1 MYIGILLRLIFGYV
15 RVEVEGYYIERFI
28 NICQNKKIL
37 IWNLKRQKGVKL
49 YLNIGIKDFKKLKN
63 IARKTNC
70 KIKISKKK
78 GIPFILH
85 RYKKRKIFAIFLIII
100 AFSIYTSS
108 KYVWNIEV
116 QIEDNL
122 QIEQIEEDLAD
133 LGLRKGMLKSKIE
146 TDKLIN
152 ELRLKRN
159 DISWIGIDLK
169 GTNVIVKAVKADEKP
184 DLLDNSDYCNIVA
197 TKSGIITKIIAQ
209 NGTAVVNVGD
219 EVNEGDILIAGY
231 MEGKY
236 TDKRYVHSLGVVQA
250 KIKYSKSEKIYLKQ
264 EKLRNTGD
272 EEKKFQIK
280 FNNFQINFYKTLSKF
295 QKYDTIETTKKLK
308 LFSNFY
314 LPIQIKKITNNEY
327 IEKLVEYTKDEAKE
341 IGEKQAREKLNKQ
354 IDNKENIVNTYI
366 NYNELD
372 EYVEVEVIYEVIE
385 EISSKEKIVFWKEWK
400 YGREKLK
407 SLYRQNFF
415 Y

>member
-15 RVEVEGYYIERFI
+15 RIEVEGYYIERFI

-49 YLNIGIKDFKKLKN
+49 FLNIGIKDFKKLKN

-100 AFSIYTSS
+100 AFAIYTSS

-116 QIEDNL
+116 QVEDNL

-133 LGLRKGMLKSKIE
+133 LGLRKGVRKSKIE

-197 TKSGIITKIIAQ
+197 SKSGVITKIIAQ

-250 KIKYSKSEKIYLKQ
+250 KIKYQKSEKFYLNQ
-264 EKLRNTGD
+264 ENLRDTGN

-295 QKYDTIETTKKLK
+295 KIYDTIYTEKNLK
-308 LFSNFY
+308 IFSNFY
-314 LPIQIKKITNNEY
+314 LPISVVEITNKEQVKETQKY
-327 IEKLVEYTKDEAKE
+327 SKEEVIELGKEKLSKAIEEDIA
-341 IGEKQAREKLNKQ
+341 
-354 IDNKENIVNTYI
+354 NKENILGVTVDTEEQENF
-366 NYNELD
+366 
-372 EYVEVEVIYEVIE
+372 VEVCVTYEVLENIE
-385 EISSKEKIVFWKEWK
+385 SYEKIEI
-400 YGREKLK
+400 
-407 SLYRQNFF
+407 
-415 Y
+415 

>member
-15 RVEVEGYYIERFI
+15 RIEVEGYYIERFI

-100 AFSIYTSS
+100 AFAIYTSS

-116 QIEDNL
+116 QVEDNL

-133 LGLRKGMLKSKIE
+133 LGLRKGVLKSKIE

-169 GTNVIVKAVKADEKP
+169 GTNVIVKAIKADEKP
-184 DLLDNSDYCNIVA
+184 ELLDNSDYCNIVA
-197 TKSGIITKIIAQ
+197 SKSGVITNIVAQ

-219 EVNEGDILIAGY
+219 EVHEGDILIAGY

-250 KIKYSKSEKIYLKQ
+250 KIKYCKSEKIFLNQ
-264 EKLRNTGD
+264 ERLRDTGN

-295 QKYDTIETTKKLK
+295 KIYDTIYTEKNLK
-308 LFSNFY
+308 IFSNFY
-314 LPIQIKKITNNEY
+314 LPISVVEITNKEQVKETQKY
-327 IEKLVEYTKDEAKE
+327 SKEEVIELGKEQLSKAIEKDIA
-341 IGEKQAREKLNKQ
+341 
-354 IDNKENIVNTYI
+354 NKENILGVIVNT
-366 NYNELD
+366 D
-372 EYVEVEVIYEVIE
+372 EQEDFVEVCVTYEVLENIE
-385 EISSKEKIVFWKEWK
+385 SYKKIEI
-400 YGREKLK
+400 
-407 SLYRQNFF
+407 
-415 Y
+415 

>member
-15 RVEVEGYYIERFI
+15 RIEVEGYYIERFI

-49 YLNIGIKDFKKLKN
+49 FLNIGIKDFKKLKN

-100 AFSIYTSS
+100 VFAIYTSS

-116 QIEDNL
+116 QVEDNL
-122 QIEQIEEDLAD
+122 QIEQIEEDLAN
-133 LGLRKGMLKSKIE
+133 LGLRKGVRKSKIE

-169 GTNVIVKAVKADEKP
+169 GTNVIVKAVKSDEKP

-197 TKSGIITKIIAQ
+197 SKSGVITKIIAQ

-250 KIKYSKSEKIYLKQ
+250 KIKYQKSEKFYLNQ
-264 EKLRNTGD
+264 ENLRDTGN
-272 EEKKFQIK
+272 EEKKIQIK

-295 QKYDTIETTKKLK
+295 KIYDTIYTEKNLK
-308 LFSNFY
+308 IFSNFY
-314 LPIQIKKITNNEY
+314 LPISIVEITNKEQVKETQKY
-327 IEKLVEYTKDEAKE
+327 SKEEVIELGKEKLSTE
-341 IGEKQAREKLNKQ
+341 IEEDIA
-354 IDNKENIVNTYI
+354 NKENILGVTVDT
-366 NYNELD
+366 EEQED
-372 EYVEVEVIYEVIE
+372 FVEVCVTYEVLENIE
-385 EISSKEKIVFWKEWK
+385 SYEKIE
-400 YGREKLK
+400 
-407 SLYRQNFF
+407 N
-415 Y
+415 

>member
-15 RVEVEGYYIERFI
+15 RIEIEGYYIERFI

-70 KIKISKKK
+70 KIKIKKKK

-85 RYKKRKIFAIFLIII
+85 RYKKRKIFAIFLILI
-100 AFSIYTSS
+100 ALAIYTSS

-116 QIEDNL
+116 QVEDNL
-122 QIEQIEEDLAD
+122 KIEQIEEDLAD
-133 LGLRKGMLKSKIE
+133 LGLRKGVLKSKIE

-159 DISWIGIDLK
+159 DISWIGINLK

-184 DLLDNSDYCNIVA
+184 DLLDDSDYCNIVA
-197 TKSGIITKIIAQ
+197 SKSGIITKIIAQ

-236 TDKRYVHSLGVVQA
+236 TDKRYVHSLGEVQA
-250 KIKYSKSEKIYLKQ
+250 KIKYSKSEKIYVKQ
-264 EKLRNTGD
+264 EKLRDTGN

-280 FNNFQINFYKTLSKF
+280 FNIFQINFYKTLSKF
-295 QKYDTIETTKKLK
+295 KIYDTIYTEKKLK
-308 LFSNFY
+308 IFSNFY
-314 LPIQIKKITNNEY
+314 LPISVVEITNKEQIKETKEY
-327 IEKLVEYTKDEAKE
+327 SKEEIIELGKEKLSKAIEEDIA
-341 IGEKQAREKLNKQ
+341 
-354 IDNKENIVNTYI
+354 NKENILEIKVDTT
-366 NYNELD
+366 EQED
-372 EYVEVEVIYEVIE
+372 SVEVCVTYEVLENIE
-385 EISSKEKIVFWKEWK
+385 NYEKIEM
-400 YGREKLK
+400 
-407 SLYRQNFF
+407 
-415 Y
+415 

>member
-15 RVEVEGYYIERFI
+15 RIEVEGYYIERFI
-28 NICQNKKIL
+28 NICQNKKIF
-37 IWNLKRQKGVKL
+37 IWNLKRKKGVKL

-70 KIKISKKK
+70 KIKINKKK

-100 AFSIYTSS
+100 AFAIYTSS

-116 QIEDNL
+116 QVEDNL

-133 LGLRKGMLKSKIE
+133 LGLRKGVLKSKIE
-146 TDKLIN
+146 KEKLIN

-169 GTNVIVKAVKADEKP
+169 GTNVIIKAVKADEKP

-197 TKSGIITKIIAQ
+197 KKSGIITKIIAQ
-209 NGTAVVNVGD
+209 NGTAVVNEGD

-236 TDKRYVHSLGVVQA
+236 TDKRYVHSLGFVQA
-250 KIKYSKSEKIYLKQ
+250 KIKYYKSERIYLNQ
-264 EKLRNTGD
+264 EKLKDTGD

-295 QKYDTIETTKKLK
+295 KIYDTIYTEKKLK
-308 LFSNFY
+308 VFSNFY
-314 LPIQIKKITNNEY
+314 LPISVVEITNKEQVKEMQKYNKEEAIELGKEQLSRA
-327 IEKLVEYTKDEAKE
+327 IEKDIA
-341 IGEKQAREKLNKQ
+341 
-354 IDNKENIVNTYI
+354 NKENILETKVDTI
-366 NYNELD
+366 EHED
-372 EYVEVEVIYEVIE
+372 SVEVCVTYEVLENIE
-385 EISSKEKIVFWKEWK
+385 TYKKIEF
-400 YGREKLK
+400 
-407 SLYRQNFF
+407 
-415 Y
+415 

>member
-15 RVEVEGYYIERFI
+15 RIEVEGYYIERFI

-37 IWNLKRQKGVKL
+37 IWNLKREKGVKL

-100 AFSIYTSS
+100 AFAIYTSS

-116 QIEDNL
+116 QVEDNL
-122 QIEQIEEDLAD
+122 QIEQIKEDLAD
-133 LGLRKGMLKSKIE
+133 LGLKKGVLKSKIE
-146 TDKLIN
+146 TEKLIN

-169 GTNVIVKAVKADEKP
+169 GTNVIVKAVKSDEKP

-197 TKSGIITKIIAQ
+197 KKTGIITKIIAQ
-209 NGTAVVNVGD
+209 NGTAVVKEGD
-219 EVNEGDILIAGY
+219 EVNKGDILIAGY

-250 KIKYSKSEKIYLKQ
+250 KIKYSKSEKIYLNQ
-264 EKLRNTGD
+264 EKLRDTGD

-295 QKYDTIETTKKLK
+295 KIYDTIYTEKNLK
-308 LFSNFY
+308 IFSNFY
-314 LPIQIKKITNNEY
+314 LPISVVEITNKEQVKETKTY
-327 IEKLVEYTKDEAKE
+327 SKEEVIELGKEKLSKAIEEDIA
-341 IGEKQAREKLNKQ
+341 
-354 IDNKENIVNTYI
+354 NKENILGITVDTD
-366 NYNELD
+366 EQE
-372 EYVEVEVIYEVIE
+372 EYVEVCVTYEVLENIE
-385 EISSKEKIVFWKEWK
+385 SYEKIEI
-400 YGREKLK
+400 
-407 SLYRQNFF
+407 
-415 Y
+415 

>member
-15 RVEVEGYYIERFI
+15 RIEVEGYYIERFI

-49 YLNIGIKDFKKLKN
+49 FLNIGIKDFKKLKN

-100 AFSIYTSS
+100 AFAIYTSS

-116 QIEDNL
+116 QVEDNL

-133 LGLRKGMLKSKIE
+133 LGLRKGVRKSKIE

-169 GTNVIVKAVKADEKP
+169 GTNVIVKAVKSDEKP

-197 TKSGIITKIIAQ
+197 SKSGVITKIIAQ

-219 EVNEGDILIAGY
+219 EVNEGDVLIAGY

-250 KIKYSKSEKIYLKQ
+250 KIKYQKSEKFYLNQ
-264 EKLRNTGD
+264 ENLRNTGN

-295 QKYDTIETTKKLK
+295 KIYDTIYTEKNLK
-308 LFSNFY
+308 IFSNFY
-314 LPIQIKKITNNEY
+314 LPISIVEITNKEQVKETQKY
-327 IEKLVEYTKDEAKE
+327 SKEEVIELGKEKLSKAIEEDIA
-341 IGEKQAREKLNKQ
+341 
-354 IDNKENIVNTYI
+354 NKENILGVTVDT
-366 NYNELD
+366 EEQED
-372 EYVEVEVIYEVIE
+372 FVEVCVTYEVLENIE
-385 EISSKEKIVFWKEWK
+385 SYEKIE
-400 YGREKLK
+400 
-407 SLYRQNFF
+407 N
-415 Y
+415 

>member
-15 RVEVEGYYIERFI
+15 RIEVEGYYIERFI

-49 YLNIGIKDFKKLKN
+49 FLNIGIKDFKKLKN

-100 AFSIYTSS
+100 AFAIYTSS

-116 QIEDNL
+116 QVEDNL

-133 LGLRKGMLKSKIE
+133 LGLRKGVRKSKIE

-197 TKSGIITKIIAQ
+197 SKSGVITKIIAQ

-250 KIKYSKSEKIYLKQ
+250 KIKYQKSEKFYLNQ
-264 EKLRNTGD
+264 ENLRNTGN

-295 QKYDTIETTKKLK
+295 KIYDTIYTEKNLK
-308 LFSNFY
+308 IFSNFY
-314 LPIQIKKITNNEY
+314 LPISVVEITNKEQVKETQKY
-327 IEKLVEYTKDEAKE
+327 SKEEVIELGKEKLSKAIEEDIA
-341 IGEKQAREKLNKQ
+341 
-354 IDNKENIVNTYI
+354 NKENILGVTVDT
-366 NYNELD
+366 EEQED
-372 EYVEVEVIYEVIE
+372 FVEVCVTYEVLENIE
-385 EISSKEKIVFWKEWK
+385 SYEKIEI
-400 YGREKLK
+400 
-407 SLYRQNFF
+407 
-415 Y
+415 

>member
-15 RVEVEGYYIERFI
+15 RIEVEGYYIERFI

-37 IWNLKRQKGVKL
+37 IWNLKREKGVKL

-100 AFSIYTSS
+100 AFAIYTSS

-116 QIEDNL
+116 QVEDNL

-133 LGLRKGMLKSKIE
+133 LGLRKGVRKSKIE

-197 TKSGIITKIIAQ
+197 SKSGVITKIIAQ

-250 KIKYSKSEKIYLKQ
+250 KIKYQKSEKFYLNQ
-264 EKLRNTGD
+264 ENLRDTGN

-295 QKYDTIETTKKLK
+295 KIYDTIYTEKNLK
-308 LFSNFY
+308 IFSNFY
-314 LPIQIKKITNNEY
+314 LPISIVEITNKEQVKETQKY
-327 IEKLVEYTKDEAKE
+327 SKEEVIELGKEKLSKAIEEDIA
-341 IGEKQAREKLNKQ
+341 
-354 IDNKENIVNTYI
+354 NKENILGVTVDT
-366 NYNELD
+366 EEQED
-372 EYVEVEVIYEVIE
+372 FVEVCVTYEVLENIE
-385 EISSKEKIVFWKEWK
+385 SYEKIEI
-400 YGREKLK
+400 
-407 SLYRQNFF
+407 
-415 Y
+415 

>member
-15 RVEVEGYYIERFI
+15 RIEVEGYYIERFI

-49 YLNIGIKDFKKLKN
+49 FLNIGIKDFKKLKN

-100 AFSIYTSS
+100 AFAIYTSS

-116 QIEDNL
+116 QVEDNL

-133 LGLRKGMLKSKIE
+133 LGLRKGVRKSKIE

-197 TKSGIITKIIAQ
+197 SKSGVITKIIAQ

-219 EVNEGDILIAGY
+219 EVNEGDVLIAGY

-250 KIKYSKSEKIYLKQ
+250 KIKYQKSEKFYLNQ
-264 EKLRNTGD
+264 ENLRNTGN

-295 QKYDTIETTKKLK
+295 KIYDTIYTEKNLK
-308 LFSNFY
+308 IFSNFY
-314 LPIQIKKITNNEY
+314 LPISIVEITNKEQVKETQKY
-327 IEKLVEYTKDEAKE
+327 SKEEVIELGKEKLSKAIEEDIA
-341 IGEKQAREKLNKQ
+341 
-354 IDNKENIVNTYI
+354 NKENILGVTVDT
-366 NYNELD
+366 EEQED
-372 EYVEVEVIYEVIE
+372 FVEVCVTYEVLENIE
-385 EISSKEKIVFWKEWK
+385 SYEKIE
-400 YGREKLK
+400 
-407 SLYRQNFF
+407 N
-415 Y
+415 